1 MTEIERIDMDKL
13 KAEIKRQ
20 KEINKMLIA
29 HEADYIKTLREL
41 ETKIEALQY
50 DNDNLY
56 RAKCDLE
63 DQLIQSGLTEYIGA
77 DEIEKETAR
86 KILQEIYNRARKNW
100 LYDCWEGLGL
110 DELITQY
117 GVEIEYQGEEN
128 DDK

>member
-1 MTEIERIDMDKL
+1 MTELDHIDIDKL

-20 KEINKMLIA
+20 KEINKMLVA
-29 HEADYIKTLREL
+29 HEEDYIKTLREL
-41 ETKIEALQY
+41 QVKIEALRY

-56 RAKCDLE
+56 KAKRDLE

-86 KILQEIYNRARKNW
+86 KIFQEIYNRARKNW

-110 DELITQY
+110 DELVTQY
-117 GVEIEYQGEEN
+117 GVKIEYQGE
-128 DDK
+128 DDDQ

>member
-1 MTEIERIDMDKL
+1 MTEQERIDIDKL
-13 KAEIKRQ
+13 KTEIKRQ

-56 RAKCDLE
+56 RAKRDLE
-63 DQLIQSGLTEYIGA
+63 DQLTQSGLTEYIGA
-77 DEIEKETAR
+77 DKIEKETAR

-100 LYDCWEGLGL
+100 LYDCWEGMNL
-110 DELITQY
+110 DELATQY
-117 GVEIEYQGEEN
+117 EIEVEKREEE
-128 DDK
+128 DVDK

>member
-1 MTEIERIDMDKL
+1 MTELDHIDIDKL

-20 KEINKMLIA
+20 KEINKMLVA
-29 HEADYIKTLREL
+29 HEEDYIKTLREL
-41 ETKIEALQY
+41 QVKIEALQY

-56 RAKCDLE
+56 KAKRDLE

-77 DEIEKETAR
+77 DEIEKEAAR

-100 LYDCWEGLGL
+100 LYDCWVGLGL
-110 DELITQY
+110 DELVTQY

-128 DDK
+128 DN

>member
-1 MTEIERIDMDKL
+1 MSKIETFMT
-13 KAEIKRQ
+13 EIKRQ

-56 RAKCDLE
+56 RAKRDLE

-77 DEIEKETAR
+77 DEIEKEAAR

-117 GVEIEYQGEEN
+117 GVEIKYQGEEN
-128 DDK
+128 DDQ

>member
-1 MTEIERIDMDKL
+1 MTELDHIDIDKL

-20 KEINKMLIA
+20 KEINKMLVA
-29 HEADYIKTLREL
+29 HEEDYIKTLREL
-41 ETKIEALQY
+41 QVKIEALQY

-56 RAKCDLE
+56 KAKRDLE

-77 DEIEKETAR
+77 DEIEKEAAR

-110 DELITQY
+110 DELVTQY

-128 DDK
+128 DNQ

>member
-1 MTEIERIDMDKL
+1 MSKL
-13 KAEIKRQ
+13 ETFMAEIKRQ

-56 RAKCDLE
+56 RAKRDLE

-77 DEIEKETAR
+77 NEIEKETAR

-100 LYDCWEGLGL
+100 LYDCWEGMNL
-110 DELITQY
+110 DELTTQY
-117 GVEIEYQGEEN
+117 EIEIEREKE
-128 DDK
+128 DDDQ

>member
-1 MTEIERIDMDKL
+1 MSKIEAFMT
-13 KAEIKRQ
+13 EIKRQ

-29 HEADYIKTLREL
+29 HEEDYIKTLREL

-56 RAKCDLE
+56 RAKRDLE
-63 DQLIQSGLTEYIGA
+63 DQLIESGLTEYIGA

-100 LYDCWEGLGL
+100 LYDCWEGMDL
-110 DELITQY
+110 DELATQY
-117 GVEIEYQGEEN
+117 GVEIEQEEEEE
-128 DDK
+128 DDE

>member
-1 MTEIERIDMDKL
+1 MSKIEAFMT
-13 KAEIKRQ
+13 EIKRQ

-56 RAKCDLE
+56 RAKRDLE

-77 DEIEKETAR
+77 DEIEKEAAR

-128 DDK
+128 DGQ

>member
-1 MTEIERIDMDKL
+1 MTEIERIDIDKL

-20 KEINKMLIA
+20 KEINKMLVT
-29 HEADYIKTLREL
+29 HEEDYIKTLREL
-41 ETKIEALQY
+41 QVKIEALQY

-56 RAKCDLE
+56 KAKRDLE

-77 DEIEKETAR
+77 DEIEKEAAR

-110 DELITQY
+110 DELVMQY
-117 GVEIEYQGEEN
+117 GVKIEYQGEEN
-128 DDK
+128 DNQ

>member
-1 MTEIERIDMDKL
+1 MSKLETFMTEIKH
-13 KAEIKRQ
+13 Q

-56 RAKCDLE
+56 RAKRDLE

-100 LYDCWEGLGL
+100 LYDCWEGINL
-110 DELITQY
+110 DELVTQY

>member
-20 KEINKMLIA
+20 KEINKMLVT
-29 HEADYIKTLREL
+29 HEEDYIKTLREL
-41 ETKIEALQY
+41 QVKIEALQY

-56 RAKCDLE
+56 KAKRDLE

-77 DEIEKETAR
+77 DEIEKEAAR

-128 DDK
+128 DDQ

>member
-1 MTEIERIDMDKL
+1 MTEQECMDIDKL

-20 KEINKMLIA
+20 KEINKMLIS
-29 HEADYIKTLREL
+29 HEADYIKTLHEL
-41 ETKIEALQY
+41 QVKIEALQY

-56 RAKCDLE
+56 KAKRDLE

-100 LYDCWEGLGL
+100 LYDCWEGLEL
-110 DELITQY
+110 DELVTQY
-117 GVEIEYQGEEN
+117 EIEIERQEEE
-128 DDK
+128 DVDK

>member
-1 MTEIERIDMDKL
+1 MIELDRIDIDKL

-20 KEINKMLIA
+20 KEINKMLVT
-29 HEADYIKTLREL
+29 HEEDYIMTLREL
-41 ETKIEALQY
+41 QVKFEALQY

-56 RAKCDLE
+56 KAKRDLE

-77 DEIEKETAR
+77 DEIEKEAAR

-128 DDK
+128 DDQ

>member
-1 MTEIERIDMDKL
+1 MTELDHIDIDKL

-20 KEINKMLIA
+20 KEINKMLVA
-29 HEADYIKTLREL
+29 HEEDYIKTLREL
-41 ETKIEALQY
+41 QVKIEALQY

-56 RAKCDLE
+56 KAKRDLE

-77 DEIEKETAR
+77 DEIEKEAAR

-110 DELITQY
+110 DELVTQY

-128 DDK
+128 NN

>member
-1 MTEIERIDMDKL
+1 MTKLETLMTEIE
-13 KAEIKRQ
+13 RQ

-41 ETKIEALQY
+41 EVKIEGLQY

-56 RAKCDLE
+56 KAKRNLE
-63 DQLIQSGLTEYIGA
+63 DQLIESGWAEYIGA
-77 DEIEKETAR
+77 DKIEKETAR

-100 LYDCWEGLGL
+100 LYDCWEGMDL
-110 DELITQY
+110 DELATQY
-117 GVEIEYQGEEN
+117 GVEIEREEED

>member
-1 MTEIERIDMDKL
+1 MIELDRIDIDKL

-20 KEINKMLIA
+20 KEINKMLIT
-29 HEADYIKTLREL
+29 HEEDYIKTLREL
-41 ETKIEALQY
+41 QVKIEALQY

-56 RAKCDLE
+56 KAKRDLE

-110 DELITQY
+110 DELVTQY
-117 GVEIEYQGEEN
+117 EIEIEQGEEDN
-128 DDK
+128 DE

>member
-1 MTEIERIDMDKL
+1 MSKLETFMT
-13 KAEIKRQ
+13 EIKRQ

-56 RAKCDLE
+56 RAKRDLE

-77 DEIEKETAR
+77 DEIEKEAAR

-110 DELITQY
+110 DELVTQY

-128 DDK
+128 DNQ

>member
-1 MTEIERIDMDKL
+1 MTELDHIDIDKL

-20 KEINKMLIA
+20 KEINKMLVA
-29 HEADYIKTLREL
+29 HEEDYIKTLREL
-41 ETKIEALQY
+41 QVKIEALQY

-56 RAKCDLE
+56 KAKRDLE
-63 DQLIQSGLTEYIGA
+63 DQLIQSGLTEYIGT

-86 KILQEIYNRARKNW
+86 QILQEIYNRARKNW

-110 DELITQY
+110 DELVSQY

-128 DDK
+128 DN